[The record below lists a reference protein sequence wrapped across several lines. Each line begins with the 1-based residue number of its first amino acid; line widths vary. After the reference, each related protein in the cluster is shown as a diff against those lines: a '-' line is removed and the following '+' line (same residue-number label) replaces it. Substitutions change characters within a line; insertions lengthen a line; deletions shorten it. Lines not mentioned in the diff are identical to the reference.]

1 MRRVPRIAIIA
12 GLVIP
17 AASLVYFAIALFQV
31 ARVPDTA
38 DWKSA
43 TDVVRKGW
51 SQGDL
56 VVFSPQWAQ
65 GASPWLS
72 GLNVDT
78 GENPDW
84 YDASRAGRVWV
95 IASMDGRR
103 AGPPDGW
110 KELSA
115 TELDRTTVRLWVP
128 PAGRTRVFG
137 FREHI
142 DDAVVSRL
150 RGPRREICSN
160 LKDSRWYCGRE
171 HPWLF
176 VGQDSKDI
184 AGRVRDVIWS
194 HAVDKAVVE
203 TAWPEVPAGK
213 TLTIRYGLTQRAAES
228 REGSPVVFKAFL
240 NGKVVLDATL
250 QPDEWGWFTK
260 DVRLD
265 GTGTSEVKFQVSASN
280 TQSRQL
286 CFDADVWQ

>member
-1 MRRVPRIAIIA
+1 MKRFSRIAIIT
-12 GLVIP
+12 GLAIP
-17 AASLVYFAIALFQV
+17 VASLVYFAVALLQA
-31 ARVPDTA
+31 ARVPDSQ

-43 TDVVRKGW
+43 ADVVRKGW
-51 SQGDL
+51 TPGDL

-72 GLNVDT
+72 DLNVDT

-84 YDASRAGRVWV
+84 YDASKAGRVWV
-95 IASMDGRR
+95 IASMDGRH
-103 AGPPDGW
+103 AEPPDGW
-110 KELSA
+110 KELSTNKLA
-115 TELDRTTVRLWVP
+115 KTTVRLWRP
-128 PAGRTRVFG
+128 PAGRTHVYG

-142 DDAVVSRL
+142 GDALISRV

-184 AGRVRDVIWS
+184 AGRVRDVIWA
-194 HAVDKAVVE
+194 HAVDKAVLE

-240 NGKVVLDATL
+240 NGKVVLDAVL
-250 QPDEWGWFTK
+250 QPDEWGWVTK
-260 DVRLD
+260 DVELD
-265 GTGTSEVKFQVSASN
+265 GKGTSEVKFHVSAPN